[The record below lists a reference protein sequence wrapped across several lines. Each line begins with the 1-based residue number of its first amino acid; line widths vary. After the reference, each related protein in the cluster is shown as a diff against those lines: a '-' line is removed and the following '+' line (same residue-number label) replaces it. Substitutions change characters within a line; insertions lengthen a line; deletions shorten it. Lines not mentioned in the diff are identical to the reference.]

1 MAQRML
7 EQEGASGTT
16 SQPNAVL
23 FYTCDAEGSERER
36 TYDFK
41 TIFLCPTMTSST
53 TSRLPPQAL
62 QTITC
67 PELRSVSPP
76 TLLPPCGTGLRAGV
90 LGTQV
95 LACPRYPDAG
105 HITI

>member
-1 MAQRML
+1 MALRML
-7 EQEGASGTT
+7 KQEGASGTT
-16 SQPNAVL
+16 SQPNTVL
-23 FYTCDAEGSERER
+23 FYTCDAERSKCEK

-41 TIFLCPTMTSST
+41 MIFLCPTMTSST
-53 TSRLPPQAL
+53 IARLPPQAL

-67 PELRSVSPP
+67 PELLSVSPP

-90 LGTQV
+90 LGTQI
-95 LACPRYPDAG
+95 LACPHYPDAG